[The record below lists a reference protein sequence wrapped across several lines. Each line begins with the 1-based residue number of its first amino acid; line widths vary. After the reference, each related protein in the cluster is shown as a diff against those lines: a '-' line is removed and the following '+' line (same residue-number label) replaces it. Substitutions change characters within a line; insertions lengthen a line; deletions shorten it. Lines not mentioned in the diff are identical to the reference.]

1 MALDIRDYDPAVA
14 VGAKIGYSRGG
25 AAVTQQTNRAT
36 GVTINALS
44 GTITT
49 NTASLA
55 AQASAE
61 FTVTNSLVAIG
72 DVVVVSQQSGSSN
85 VAGVAGTTHV
95 HVVTVA
101 AGSFIISV
109 DNNSTTTADTGA
121 ILINFAVIKAVS
133 AA

>member
-1 MALDIRDYDPAVA
+1 
-14 VGAKIGYSRGG
+14 
-25 AAVTQQTNRAT
+25 
-36 GVTINALS
+36 VTINALS